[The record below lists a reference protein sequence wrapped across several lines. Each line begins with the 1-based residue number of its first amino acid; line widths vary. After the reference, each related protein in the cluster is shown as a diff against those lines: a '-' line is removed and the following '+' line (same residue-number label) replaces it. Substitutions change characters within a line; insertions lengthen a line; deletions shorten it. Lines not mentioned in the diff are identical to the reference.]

1 MESTSLDQAVNSL
14 LSPAPED
21 TGGDNLSEAVDQI
34 TETEDDDQS
43 EAIEATAE
51 SEDDA
56 ELEAS
61 SEQDDDEEY
70 DLDDVEI
77 DDEDPQEAT
86 EEDVLYSVKA
96 DGKIEQATLEQ
107 LKQSYAGQAAINKR
121 FQEAAEERKQVE
133 QAQVKIKAH
142 FDQKEAALQQR
153 EAQLMQLHQSF
164 EAGGLQ
170 RPIEPSEQLLNDDPI
185 GYMTEKALYDKKV
198 QEYNQNQT
206 QLQNIAMQK
215 QQAKLAAEQ
224 EYDLEQA
231 RLLQQYIPE
240 IADPVKGQQIKDA
253 LVNVG
258 VSYGYTVEEMQ
269 SVKDARAV
277 RLTNDAR
284 KWQELVA
291 KKKSAKASGKKPS
304 PVVKAGAKKRQEG
317 NSATRKKA
325 QQRLQK
331 TGSIDD
337 ALNLI
342 IGDS

>member
-61 SEQDDDEEY
+61 SEQDDDEDY

-77 DDEDPQEAT
+77 DDEDPVEAT
-86 EEDVLYSVKA
+86 EDTKLIPVKV
-96 DGKIEQATLEQ
+96 DGKEEHWTLDQ
-107 LKQSYAGQAAINKR
+107 LKQSAAGQAAINKR

-170 RPIEPSEQLLNDDPI
+170 RPIEPSEEMSVDDPI
-185 GYMTEKALYDKKV
+185 GYIVEKASYDKKV
-198 QEYNQNQT
+198 KLYNQNQT

-215 QQAKLAAEQ
+215 QQASLAAEQ